1 MLVVAVE
8 LVSGLLSL
16 ASGFPL
22 CSLMPA
28 LSITA
33 GLFWHDCHPSLRLPG
48 QMSAVSAKWNQ
59 TEHEGDLLEPVPG
72 IPQLPQSLCVSISSP
87 ETLPALEAW
96 RICHF
101 SHI

>member
-16 ASGFPL
+16 ACGFPL

-33 GLFWHDCHPSLRLPG
+33 GLFWHDCHPSLRPPG
-48 QMSAVSAKWNQ
+48 QMSTVFRLSMREICWNQ
-59 TEHEGDLLEPVPG
+59 CLGFLNSHNPCVLALVHLRLCLL
-72 IPQLPQSLCVSISSP
+72 
-87 ETLPALEAW
+87 
-96 RICHF
+96 
-101 SHI
+101 